1 MAKEK
6 NFKAKK
12 SSADIVINIVITVV
26 IIAVLALAVVAVG
39 NKFKPEIYT
48 VESAATEKGMTVEEF
63 TGEYGLENVQ
73 ADDKMEDVVGGM
85 TLENYAKFLGMSF
98 EDFKT
103 QSQLPEV
110 VTNETTFDELQA
122 MMEELAA
129 LQEQAE
135 ALTDEAPAEEAGE
148 EQAAE

>member
-48 VESAATEKGMTVEEF
+48 VE
-63 TGEYGLENVQ
+63 
-73 ADDKMEDVVGGM
+73 
-85 TLENYAKFLGMSF
+85 
-98 EDFKT
+98 
-103 QSQLPEV
+103 
-110 VTNETTFDELQA
+110 
-122 MMEELAA
+122 
-129 LQEQAE
+129 
-135 ALTDEAPAEEAGE
+135 
-148 EQAAE
+148 